1 MNKENFENYYQ
12 ILGLPYFA
20 SVEEVKK
27 RWEEIKQQSD
37 VELKMPSEKL
47 LKDYKLVEPI
57 EKLFKAYSVLS
68 NPLLKSEYDVLL
80 KSSYEALK
88 ELNSSKVSNIKNLAL
103 YVPLLWFIFQ
113 TYILSKD
120 TDTNSRLFAVFFF
133 GLIIGGL
140 LSIIISEII
149 DNLYK
154 DSIIKSI
161 AERNQISKEKLFN
174 FLVGMP
180 SFKKKV
186 LEEDSKSILV
196 GVFIFFIFLF
206 YIGYPESLILIGK
219 KLISLNAA
227 VEKYWDKIS
236 SYINGTINIEACR
249 GFYPNDDCYDVEA
262 DILNGYIKKIYF
274 RNGGSLSFDANLNQ
288 NGEAQDFDKYG
299 NLWYFSIEEP
309 YGEDSIIR
317 EGIKLWA
324 KDNNYVITNE
334 NETQKEILPVGIP
347 EDIKNWTPE
356 ERAEFLIKYFRD
368 LKYNKNISKKEWRK
382 ITDLLKRKNI
392 LTDDVIKIIKD
403 KLEKEKLKD

>member
-12 ILGLPYFA
+12 ILGLPDFA
-20 SVEEVKK
+20 SIEEVKK

-47 LKDYKLVEPI
+47 LKEYKLVEPI
-57 EKLFKAYSVLS
+57 EKLLKACSVLS

-80 KSSYEALK
+80 RSSYEALK

-120 TDTNSRLFAVFFF
+120 TDTNNRLFAVFFF

-149 DNLYK
+149 DKLYK

-161 AERNQISKEKLFN
+161 AKRNQISKEKLFN

-219 KLISLNAA
+219 KLISLNKA
-227 VEKYWDKIS
+227 VEKYWDKINN
-236 SYINGTINIEACR
+236 YINGTILIKACR

-262 DILNGYIKKIYF
+262 DILNGDIKKIHF
-274 RNGGSLSFDANLNQ
+274 RNGGSLSFDASLNQ

-299 NLWYFSIEEP
+299 NLWYFTIEEP
-309 YGEDSIIR
+309 YPYDEYGAFQNEFSQNFVII
-317 EGIKLWA
+317 
-324 KDNNYVITNE
+324 
-334 NETQKEILPVGIP
+334 
-347 EDIKNWTPE
+347 
-356 ERAEFLIKYFRD
+356 
-368 LKYNKNISKKEWRK
+368 
-382 ITDLLKRKNI
+382 
-392 LTDDVIKIIKD
+392 
-403 KLEKEKLKD
+403 